1 MEIVS
6 TATED
11 GGAEKMVLMTA
22 IADKQQGSF
31 VLTIYERFSKGITHD
46 PTLFG
51 AGTSSTITDWDI
63 VFGDSANVECL
74 VDCSETEEKQP
85 ILDGGASSIAAS
97 GLCSFIVIS
106 ALAMVS
112 SF

>member
-1 MEIVS
+1 LCRRPPP
-6 TATED
+6 ED
-11 GGAEKMVLMTA
+11 GGAEKIVLMTA
-22 IADKQQGSF
+22 IADKQEGSF
-31 VLTIYERFSKGITHD
+31 VLTLYERFSKGITHD

-63 VFGDSANVECL
+63 VLGDSANVECL
-74 VDCSETEEKQP
+74 VDCSEIDQNKP

-97 GLCSFIVIS
+97 GLCSFIVLS